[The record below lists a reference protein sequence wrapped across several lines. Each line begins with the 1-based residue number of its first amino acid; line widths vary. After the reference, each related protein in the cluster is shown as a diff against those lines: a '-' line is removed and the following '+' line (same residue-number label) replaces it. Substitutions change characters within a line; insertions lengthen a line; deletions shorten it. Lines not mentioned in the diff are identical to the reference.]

1 MCSKFNCATW
11 FILSV
16 LFVILLSFGW
26 RKYDDWR
33 ERRRYEDRIDAFDQE
48 TVSPLVLPADK
59 VVIGELLSGRWVTT
73 GRRYGSTLVFEQM
86 KEGNGERYG
95 VEFTTHTCT
104 ERLSRVRTAEYRD
117 GKVLLD
123 KPVAEALGPVYQR
136 LYCVRV
142 GGKRA
147 LIPEVRSEDTKVLLT
162 ALHDAENRNE
172 WRGLQALAYLY
183 ENGQRN

>member
-1 MCSKFNCATW
+1 MRRKLNCAEW

-16 LFVILLSFGW
+16 VFVTVLSFGW
-26 RKYDDWR
+26 RKYDEWR
-33 ERRRYEDRIDAFDQE
+33 ERRRYEDRIDAFHQE
-48 TVSPLVLPADK
+48 TVSPLILPADK
-59 VVIGELLSGRWVTT
+59 IVIGEPLSGRWVTA
-73 GRRYGSTLVFEQM
+73 GHRCGSTLVFEQM
-86 KEGNGERYG
+86 KEGNGQRYG

-104 ERLSRVRTAEYRD
+104 ERLNREHTAEYRD

-147 LIPEVRSEDTKVLLT
+147 LIPEARSEDAKGLLA

-172 WRGLQALAYLY
+172 WSGLQALAYLY
-183 ENGQRN
+183 EDGQRN